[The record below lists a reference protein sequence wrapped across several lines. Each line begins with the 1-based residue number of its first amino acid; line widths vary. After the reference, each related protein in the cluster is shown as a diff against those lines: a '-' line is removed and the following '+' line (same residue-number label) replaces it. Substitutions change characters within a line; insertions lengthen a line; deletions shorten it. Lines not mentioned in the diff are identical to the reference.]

1 MNGKFFSIPF
11 ALLIITLVPQ
21 AFAEYEDT
29 IVVLE
34 TDSGRLIIEFFP
46 QFAPNHVENFVTLS
60 EDGFYTGTIFHR
72 IIDGFMIQG
81 GDPKSVSYTHL
92 TLPTILLV

>member
-1 MNGKFFSIPF
+1 MLF
-11 ALLIITLVPQ
+11 AILIFTIVPH

-60 EDGFYTGTIFHR
+60 EDGFYTETIFHR
-72 IIDGFMIQG
+72 IIEGFMI
-81 GDPKSVSYTHL
+81 
-92 TLPTILLV
+92 

>member
-1 MNGKFFSIPF
+1 MNKRISSI
-11 ALLIITLVPQ
+11 LLTLLLVAIMPQ

-60 EDGFYTGTIFHR
+60 EDGVYTGTIFHR
-72 IIDGFMIQG
+72 IIEGFMIQG
-81 GDPKSVSYTHL
+81 GDPLSADPSVSM
-92 TLPTILLV
+92 